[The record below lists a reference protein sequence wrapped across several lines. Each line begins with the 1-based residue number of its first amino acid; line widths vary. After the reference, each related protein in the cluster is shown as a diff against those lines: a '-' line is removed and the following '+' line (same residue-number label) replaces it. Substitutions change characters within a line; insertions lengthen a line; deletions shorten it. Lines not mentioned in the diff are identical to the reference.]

1 MLGPGSIFLTFLIG
15 VTTLGRPKVRV
26 KTGERNIMND
36 MNKDTSCVH
45 MLEIDENV
53 MSTAYTTYT
62 NGVVV
67 TQDHEGEQGCWS
79 FIGKCAGCGGNP
91 RHVFKSSYI

>member
-1 MLGPGSIFLTFLIG
+1 
-15 VTTLGRPKVRV
+15 
-26 KTGERNIMND
+26 

-79 FIGKCAGCGGNP
+79 YIGKCAGCGGNP
-91 RHVFKSSYI
+91 RHVFKSSYIICPQAFTSLVKIFGQSEAGAV